1 MNKQEYNLQNVKC
14 AGCVA
19 KIQTAVGKLP
29 GIRSAVVNLLDK
41 TLAVE
46 YEGENPDDKVIA
58 TVSKLGFGAST
69 EQITEKAVNLKLAVI
84 LPLLIGGLLMTVG
97 MLPGLMPDLATIT
110 GQSIGLIYA
119 LISLIVILITGRRI
133 ILNGFNGFKTLNF
146 NMHSLILLGVGSA
159 WLYSLAI
166 ILICCFYHPTAV
178 QHLYFD
184 SSLMIIGLI
193 NLGAYL
199 ENRAK
204 NTTTA
209 AIKGLSKLVPQQ
221 TTVMIDGAE
230 ELRATNLLR
239 TGDVVK
245 IRPGEQLPADG
256 VIVTGD
262 GYLNE
267 SMLTGEAL
275 PLHKKSGD
283 KVISGS
289 INTSGA
295 FLFSVTA
302 VGGNTLLAEI
312 IKLVKDA
319 QLSKPQLAKLADR
332 VAQIFVPLIMLVAL
346 ISAGTWLLLSNEHH
360 WFRALTAFM
369 TVLII
374 ACPCSVGLAIP
385 VSLMV
390 GIGRGASRGIL
401 IRDGSVLSA
410 ADKLTTVLLDKTGT
424 ITKGI
429 PEVVNVTT
437 AGTISQDYGL
447 TLLKSLE
454 SHSEHPLAQAII
466 KYSLALVKLETSE
479 FKSLSGEGVSG
490 IVAGQQYFA
499 GAREWILQQTQDR
512 DSQLLVENGYSH
524 IYLADDTQVLLRVD
538 IADLIREDSAAAI
551 KHLQRDG
558 YLVVMVS
565 GDNWATARKIA
576 AEAGIS
582 EVYAECKP
590 ADKTQLIKTLQQ
602 QGQVVAFVGDG
613 INDAP
618 SLTAA
623 NIGIAMGGGSDI
635 ALQSAAITVLNNS
648 LVGVVS
654 AVDLA
659 RKINRNMRENL
670 FGSFIYNLLAVSV
683 AAGVFYPVWGILLNP
698 VIASVVMSLSS
709 LTVIS
714 NALRLRNA

>member
-1 MNKQEYNLQNVKC
+1 M
-14 AGCVA
+14 
-19 KIQTAVGKLP
+19 
-29 GIRSAVVNLLDK
+29 
-41 TLAVE
+41 
-46 YEGENPDDKVIA
+46 
-58 TVSKLGFGAST
+58 
-69 EQITEKAVNLKLAVI
+69 QIT
-84 LPLLIGGLLMTVG
+84 THF
-97 MLPGLMPDLATIT
+97 PDLA
-110 GQSIGLIYA
+110 GK
-119 LISLIVILITGRRI
+119 VIL
-133 ILNGFNGFKTLNF
+133 
-146 NMHSLILLGVGSA
+146 
-159 WLYSLAI
+159 
-166 ILICCFYHPTAV
+166 
-178 QHLYFD
+178 
-184 SSLMIIGLI
+184 
-193 NLGAYL
+193 
-199 ENRAK
+199 
-204 NTTTA
+204 
-209 AIKGLSKLVPQQ
+209 
-221 TTVMIDGAE
+221 
-230 ELRATNLLR
+230 
-239 TGDVVK
+239 
-245 IRPGEQLPADG
+245 
-256 VIVTGD
+256 VTGASSGIGAATALALGRAGARVALAARRLD
-262 GYLNE
+262 SLEGLAAQIRDAG
-267 SMLTGEAL
+267 GEAL
-275 PLHKKSGD
+275 PLHKRTGD

-332 VAQIFVPLIMLVAL
+332 VAQIFVPLIMVIAL
-346 ISAGTWLLLSNEHH
+346 ISAGAWLLLSNDNH
-360 WFRALTAFM
+360 WFHALTAFM

-437 AGTISQDYGL
+437 TSTISQDYGL
-447 TLLKSLE
+447 AVLKSLE
-454 SHSEHPLAQAII
+454 SHSEHPLAKALI
-466 KYSLALVKLETSE
+466 KHAASLTILEATE
-479 FKSLSGEGVSG
+479 FKSFSGQGVSG
-490 IVAGQQYFA
+490 IIAGQHYFA
-499 GAREWILQQTQDR
+499 GSSEWILQQTQDGN
-512 DSQLLVENGYSH
+512 SQLLIDNGYSH
-524 IYLADDTQVLLRVD
+524 IYLANDKQILLRVD
-538 IADLIREDSAAAI
+538 IADTIRDDSALAI
-551 KHLQRDG
+551 SALKNHG
-558 YLVVMVS
+558 YKVAMVS
-565 GDNWATARKIA
+565 GDNFVTAHKIA

-582 EVYAECKP
+582 QVYAECKP
-590 ADKTQLIKTLQQ
+590 ADKTRIIKTLQQ

-623 NIGIAMGGGSDI
+623 DIGIAMGGGSDI

-648 LVGVVS
+648 LLGVVA

-670 FGSFIYNLLAVSV
+670 FGSFIYNVLAVSV
-683 AAGVFYPVWGILLNP
+683 AAGVLYPLWGILLNP

-714 NALRLRNA
+714 NALRLRLI

>member
-1 MNKQEYNLQNVKC
+1 MKKQEYNLQNVKC

-41 TLAVE
+41 TLAIE
-46 YEGENPDDKVIA
+46 YEGENPDEEVIA
-58 TVSKLGFGAST
+58 AVKNLGFGASK
-69 EQITEKAVNLKLAVI
+69 EQITEQATNLKLAVV
-84 LPLLIGGLLMTVG
+84 LPLLIGGLLMTFG
-97 MLPGLMPDLATIT
+97 MLPGLMPDLATLT
-110 GQSIGLIYA
+110 GQSVGLIYA
-119 LISLIVILITGRRI
+119 LISLAVILVTGRKI
-133 ILNGFNGFKTLNF
+133 ILSGFNGFRTLNF

-166 ILICCFYHPTAV
+166 ILICCFYHPMAV

-221 TTVMIDGAE
+221 TTVMVAGVE

-239 TGDVVK
+239 SGDTVK

-256 VIVTGD
+256 VIVSGE

-267 SMLTGEAL
+267 AMLTGEAL
-275 PLHKKSGD
+275 PLHKKTGD

-332 VAQIFVPLIMLVAL
+332 VAQIFVPLIMVIAL
-346 ISAGTWLLLSNEHH
+346 ISAGAWLLLSNDNH
-360 WFRALTAFM
+360 WFHALTAFM

-385 VSLMV
+385 VSLLV

-424 ITKGI
+424 ITRGI

-437 AGTISQDYGL
+437 ASTISQDYGL
-447 TLLKSLE
+447 AVLKSLE
-454 SHSEHPLAQAII
+454 SHSEHPLAQALI
-466 KYSLALVKLETSE
+466 KHAASSTILEASE
-479 FKSLSGEGVSG
+479 FKSFSGQGVSG
-490 IVAGQQYFA
+490 IIAGGQYFA
-499 GAREWILQQTQDR
+499 GSSEWILQQTQDGN
-512 DSQLLVENGYSH
+512 SQLLIDNGYSH
-524 IYLADDTQVLLRVD
+524 IYLADDKQILLRVD
-538 IADLIREDSAAAI
+538 IADTIRDDSAQAI
-551 KHLQRDG
+551 SVLKNHG
-558 YLVVMVS
+558 YQVAMVS
-565 GDNWATARKIA
+565 GDNFATAHKIA
-576 AEAGIS
+576 AEVGIS
-582 EVYAECKP
+582 QVYAKCKP
-590 ADKTQLIKTLQQ
+590 ADKTRIIKTLQQ

-623 NIGIAMGGGSDI
+623 DIGIAMGGGSDI

-648 LVGVVS
+648 LLGVVA

-670 FGSFIYNLLAVSV
+670 FGSFIYNVLAVSV
-683 AAGVFYPVWGILLNP
+683 AAGVLYPLWGILLNP

-714 NALRLRNA
+714 NALRLRLI

>member
-1 MNKQEYNLQNVKC
+1 MKKQEYNLQNVKC
-14 AGCVA
+14 AGCVG

-29 GIRSAVVNLLDK
+29 GIHSAVVNLLDK
-41 TLAVE
+41 TLTVE
-46 YEGENPDDKVIA
+46 YEGNDPDGEVIA
-58 TVSKLGFGAST
+58 TVTRLGFGASK
-69 EQITEKAVNLKLAVI
+69 EQITEKAFNFKLAVI
-84 LPLLIGGLLMTVG
+84 LPLVIGGLLMTFG
-97 MLPGLMPDLATIT
+97 MLPGLMPNLATLT
-110 GQSIGLIYA
+110 GQSVGFVYA
-119 LISLIVILITGRRI
+119 LISLIVILLTGHKI
-133 ILNGFNGFKTLNF
+133 IISGFSGFKTLNF

-204 NTTTA
+204 NSTTA
-209 AIKGLSKLVPQQ
+209 AIKALSKLVPQQ
-221 TTVMIDGAE
+221 TTVVVDGLE
-230 ELRATNLLR
+230 QIRATNLLR
-239 TGDVVK
+239 TGDMVK

-256 VIVTGD
+256 VIVSGD

-267 SMLTGEAL
+267 AMLTGESL
-275 PLHKKSGD
+275 PVHKKTGD

-295 FLFSVTA
+295 FVFTVTA

-332 VAQIFVPLIMLVAL
+332 VARIFVPLIMLIAL
-346 ISAGTWLLLSNEHH
+346 ISAGAWWILANDNH
-360 WFRALTAFM
+360 WFHALTAFM

-390 GIGRGASRGIL
+390 GIGRGASKGIL

-410 ADKLTTVLLDKTGT
+410 VDKLTTILLDKTGT
-424 ITKGI
+424 ITKGV
-429 PEVVNVTT
+429 PEVMNVATSS
-437 AGTISQDYGL
+437 TISQEYAVA
-447 TLLKSLE
+447 LLKSLE
-454 SHSEHPLAQAII
+454 SHSEHPLAQAVI
-466 KYSLALVKLETSE
+466 KYSAAAANLETAE
-479 FKSLSGEGVSG
+479 FKSFSGQGVSG
-490 IVAGQQYFA
+490 IIAGQQYFA
-499 GAREWILQQTQDR
+499 GAPEWILQQTPDNN
-512 DSQLLVENGYSH
+512 SQLLIENGYSH
-524 IYLADDTQVLLRVD
+524 IYLADDKQILLRVD
-538 IADLIREDSAAAI
+538 IADTVRDDSAAAI
-551 KHLQRDG
+551 SVLRNRG
-558 YLVVMVS
+558 YQVAMVS
-565 GDNWATARKIA
+565 GDNFATAHKIA
-576 AEAGIS
+576 TEVGIS
-582 EVYAECKP
+582 QVYAKCRP
-590 ADKTQLIKTLQQ
+590 GDKTQVINNLQQ

-648 LVGVVS
+648 LMGVVS
-654 AVDLA
+654 ALELA
-659 RKINRNMRENL
+659 RKINRNMRQNL
-670 FGSFIYNLLAVSV
+670 FGSFVYNILAVSV
-683 AAGVFYPVWGILLNP
+683 AAGVLYPLSGILLNP
-698 VIASVVMSLSS
+698 VIASMVMSLSS
-709 LTVIS
+709 ITVIT
-714 NALRLRNA
+714 NALRLRQA